1 VWWTAKGDAR
11 RLVFARGEERL
22 RGASFTQVN
31 DAVSLELHA
40 FVLHQTLSFN
50 PSSVVDAYCGSGSVA
65 LALAQHARVTAI
77 ESDSEAVAAFSGLL
91 PEGSSAVCGLVE
103 RVLPSLPAVDVVLL
117 NPPRSGLHIS
127 VANTLASGTTARKGI
142 IYVSC
147 DAGTLARDL
156 GRLPGYRLQSVDCF
170 DMFPQTSHVETVVVL
185 TPVEGT

>member
-1 VWWTAKGDAR
+1 
-11 RLVFARGEERL
+11 
-22 RGASFTQVN
+22 
-31 DAVSLELHA
+31 
-40 FVLHQTLSFN
+40 
-50 PSSVVDAYCGSGSVA
+50 
-65 LALAQHARVTAI
+65 LAQHARVTAI
-77 ESDSEAVAAFSGLL
+77 ESDSEAVAVFSGLL

-127 VANTLASGTTARKGI
+127 VANTLASGTKARKGI